1 MAQNTKAKD
10 VPKGHSDAI
19 EAAVKDWTQDIE
31 GVGLIRITASYKNA
45 YRVDVFTKTDI
56 EHSTLR
62 RNKIERSYFLKCDDE
77 NNVVDIT
84 A

>member
-10 VPKGHSDAI
+10 VPKEHTEAI
-19 EAAVKDWTQDIE
+19 EAVVKGWTKDVE
-31 GVGLIRITASYKNA
+31 GVGLIRITSSYKNA

-56 EHSTLR
+56 AHSALR
-62 RNKIERSYFLKCDDE
+62 NNKIERSYFVKCDEE
-77 NNVVDIT
+77 NNVVDIS